1 MTASVM
7 VTIPV
12 CLCVFVRDAEFVC
25 VCVCVCVCVKGTV
38 CESASVMFGL
48 ILSLFYV
55 LLPVQV
61 CVGVLGGFL
70 LFALLSLEIR
80 GGEGVDVDLNTLA
93 NIIKEL
99 ELK

>member
-1 MTASVM
+1 M
-7 VTIPV
+7 
-12 CLCVFVRDAEFVC
+12 C
-25 VCVCVCVCVKGTV
+25 VCVCVSLSVCAQARCLGG
-38 CESASVMFGL
+38 FY
-48 ILSLFYV
+48 LFYYV